1 MADFGK
7 GDNIMPLAILALLD
21 LIAFLALP
29 YYGKHIPDKYGYP
42 LVRIL
47 IGIGFFTTPSFWL
60 PFFAMLC
67 CLSGSSVED
76 TILMDKFGKFGMAVD
91 IFHNNILNGIVFWLF
106 TLTGVT
112 FVALGIACIIIT
124 KFNLEEKFRK
134 KAAQ

>member
-7 GDNIMPLAILALLD
+7 GDNIMPLAALALLD

-60 PFFAMLC
+60 PFLVMLC
-67 CLSGSSVED
+67 GLSGSSVED
-76 TILMDKFGKFGMAVD
+76 MILMDKFGKFGMAVD
-91 IFHNNILNGIVFWLF
+91 IFHNNIINGIVFWFFILA
-106 TLTGVT
+106 GVT
-112 FVALGIACIIIT
+112 YIALGITSIIIT